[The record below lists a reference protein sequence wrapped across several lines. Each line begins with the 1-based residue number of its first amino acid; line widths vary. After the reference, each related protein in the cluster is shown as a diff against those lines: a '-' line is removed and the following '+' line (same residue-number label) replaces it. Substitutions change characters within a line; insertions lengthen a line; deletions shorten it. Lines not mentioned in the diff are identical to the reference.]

1 MTDQSLGR
9 YNREPHHRVQKFENA
24 RNALERI
31 KAMGVH
37 LTNIG
42 PEGEPARVWRDCEC
56 LALTSMCADIVD
68 GNRKLILGMI
78 WSLVL
83 RFSIADIE

>member
-1 MTDQSLGR
+1 M
-9 YNREPHHRVQKFENA
+9 ENA
-24 RNALERI
+24 VKALERI
-31 KAMGVH
+31 KEMGVH

-42 PEGEPARVWRDCEC
+42 PEDV
-56 LALTSMCADIVD
+56 VD

-83 RFSIADIE
+83 RFSIADIKYVSLDSAMEFADMRN

>member
-1 MTDQSLGR
+1 M
-9 YNREPHHRVQKFENA
+9 ENA
-24 RNALERI
+24 VKALERI
-31 KAMGVH
+31 KEMGVH

-42 PEGEPARVWRDCEC
+42 PEDV
-56 LALTSMCADIVD
+56 VD

-83 RFSIADIE
+83 RFSIADIKYVLARFSDEAANMRN

>member
-1 MTDQSLGR
+1 M
-9 YNREPHHRVQKFENA
+9 ENA
-24 RNALERI
+24 VKALERI
-31 KAMGVH
+31 KEMGVH

-42 PEGEPARVWRDCEC
+42 PEDV
-56 LALTSMCADIVD
+56 VD

-83 RFSIADIE
+83 RFSIADIK

>member
-1 MTDQSLGR
+1 MIIQEVLTDSSLGR
-9 YNREPHHRVQKFENA
+9 YNLHPYHRVQKMENA
-24 RNALERI
+24 VKALERI
-31 KAMGVH
+31 KEMGVH

-42 PEGEPARVWRDCEC
+42 PEDV
-56 LALTSMCADIVD
+56 VD

-83 RFSIADIE
+83 RFSIADIK